1 MTMNKRYV
9 ILLTGSIN
17 PKGMAYTVL
26 NDPQIRKR
34 QYLEAVNFYL
44 KATTLP
50 IVFCENTMVDIINE
64 KLKKFIQEGRF
75 EYITFDGNNFDKTL
89 GKGYG
94 ECEIIEYAYRHSRL
108 IQNAPFVIKIT
119 GRIIIPDI
127 SLFVKGHSKTPTIT
141 IQALMPNIKNREI
154 DSRLIIAPSLFFPK
168 YFIPL
173 KKNLDDSKG
182 YYFEHLL
189 FDTVLSQKEMY
200 YIPYLSYPHF
210 QGLSGSLGVPFFPY
224 EKIHALYYKKDCCN
238 FTMSAYKK
246 YPIKRIPTT
255 LHLSYQI
262 LLFQTIIELY
272 FFKIKEFLI
281 NCKLLESFK
290 R

>member
-1 MTMNKRYV
+1 MNKQYV
-9 ILLTGSIN
+9 ILLTGCIN

-26 NDPQIRKR
+26 NDTQTRKH
-34 QYLEAVNFYL
+34 QYLEAINFYL
-44 KATTLP
+44 QKTSLP
-50 IVFCENTMVDIINE
+50 VVFCENTMADIINE
-64 KLKKFIQEGRF
+64 ELKIFIQEERF

-94 ECEIIEYAYRHSRL
+94 ECEIIEYAYKHSKL
-108 IQNAPFVIKIT
+108 IQDTPFIIKIT

-127 SLFVKGHSKTPTIT
+127 NLFVKRHSKSPNIT
-141 IQALMPNIKNREI
+141 IQALMPNIKNRQI

-168 YFIPL
+168 YFVPL

-189 FDTVLSQKEMY
+189 FDTILYQKEMY

-224 EKIHALYYKKDCCN
+224 EKIHALYYKKDCCR
-238 FTMSAYKK
+238 FTMSAYKN
-246 YPIKRIPTT
+246 YPTKKIPTS
-255 LHLSYQI
+255 LHFNYHF
-262 LLFQTIIELY
+262 LLYQTIIELY
-272 FFKIKEFLI
+272 FLKIKEALI
-281 NCKLLESFK
+281 NGKLYESFK
-290 R
+290 L